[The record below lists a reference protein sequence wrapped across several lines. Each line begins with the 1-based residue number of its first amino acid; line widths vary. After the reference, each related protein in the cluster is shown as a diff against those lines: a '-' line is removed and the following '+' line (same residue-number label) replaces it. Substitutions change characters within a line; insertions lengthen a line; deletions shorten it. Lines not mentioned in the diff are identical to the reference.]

1 MRWTLLRELKDLGL
15 SLSIDDF
22 GTGYSS
28 LAYLKRF
35 AIDKLK
41 IDQSFVRDI
50 PDDLDS
56 MEITASIIAMAKN
69 LHLKVLAEG
78 VEAEDQLAFLQIH
91 NCDACQGYLFSRPL
105 PAPELERWLA
115 APGGALSSHR
125 DHPTG
130 VEATMSD
137 PAELPPPRLLL
148 VDDEANIL
156 SSLRRL
162 LRAEGYAIR
171 TAEGGAQGLEL
182 LEQEPADVIISDMRM
197 PGMSGAEFLKQARAR
212 WPDTVRILLT
222 GFADVASTVSAVNEG
237 GIHNY
242 LSKPWDDTQLLQAVR
257 GAVERKRLLDER
269 DALLELTA
277 RQNQELT
284 FLNEGLEDAVRA
296 RTAELKQSAAFLE
309 LSNRKLKESFLVTL
323 RVFSNLI
330 ELRQKNLGG
339 HGKRVAD
346 LARKIALR
354 LDMREQEVNDITVAG
369 LLHDI
374 GKIGWPDEL
383 IGKPLSLFTPEER
396 RLAMRHP
403 AIAESALMELE
414 NLRGATRIIRHH
426 HERFSGNGYPDG
438 LAGLHIPIGARILAV
453 ANDYDGLQLGTITQ
467 RRRSPAEAVEMIR
480 EGRGMRYDPAIV
492 DLFLEVMG
500 KTPAVEAI
508 GPVRRIGSAELVP
521 GMKLAKDLVSP
532 DGIMLLSKGYVL
544 DALLVGQLRKL
555 EETLGQ
561 PIELTISLESA

>member
-1 MRWTLLRELKDLGL
+1 M
-15 SLSIDDF
+15 
-22 GTGYSS
+22 
-28 LAYLKRF
+28 
-35 AIDKLK
+35 
-41 IDQSFVRDI
+41 
-50 PDDLDS
+50 P
-56 MEITASIIAMAKN
+56 
-69 LHLKVLAEG
+69 
-78 VEAEDQLAFLQIH
+78 
-91 NCDACQGYLFSRPL
+91 
-105 PAPELERWLA
+105 
-115 APGGALSSHR
+115 
-125 DHPTG
+125 
-130 VEATMSD
+130 D
-137 PAELPPPRLLL
+137 PAESPPPRLLL

-197 PGMSGAEFLKQARAR
+197 PGMSGAEFLRRARER

-508 GPVRRIGSAELVP
+508 GPVRRIGSAELAP